1 MSKDRDLTVSADAA
15 KKIAASREADERAFL
30 ARTFD
35 YLRENAVFGDVHEYG
50 CDRRPLLPLAIE
62 TGKAIPVPTM
72 KYFGFASETP
82 PRVVPGRMP
91 KGETEF
97 DAFVSKADLE
107 KKTGGQA
114 TLLTGPAA
122 TLLGRAER
130 DRFMNNEHK
139 IALAIIHAPAG
150 ADAKA
155 ALEFAEPLLT
165 EGSIVYFADL
175 LSGYR
180 RTGAKDAGRVFMEFQ
195 KDSRYQYLRFAD
207 IGWWG
212 RAYMACLPVDLP
224 FEKL

>member
-72 KYFGFASETP
+72 KYFGFAPERP

-180 RTGAKDAGRVFMEFQ
+180 RTGAKDAGRAFMEFQ

>member
-1 MSKDRDLTVSADAA
+1 MSNDRNPAMSADAV

-62 TGKAIPVPTM
+62 TAKTIPVPTM
-72 KYFGFASETP
+72 RYFGFAPDTP
-82 PRVVPGRMP
+82 PRVVPGRAP
-91 KGETEF
+91 KFETEF
-97 DAFVSKADLE
+97 DVYVSKADLE

-114 TLLTGPAA
+114 TVLTGPTA
-122 TLLGRAER
+122 TLLGRAAR
-130 DRFMNNEHK
+130 DRFMNNEQK
-139 IALAIIHAPAG
+139 VALAIIHAPAG

-155 ALEFAEPLLT
+155 ALEFVEPLLT

-180 RTGAKDAGRVFMEFQ
+180 RTGAKDAGRAFMEFQ
-195 KDSRYQYLRFAD
+195 KDCRYQYLRFAD